1 MKTSMLLAFILTLVA
16 CGSGNSDDSRQRVD
30 TVGTE
35 IANDYNKAMD
45 KARNVETLSFESKDR
60 MDAALD
66 EAEGET
72 RRKP

>member
-1 MKTSMLLAFILTLVA
+1 MKTSMLLAFILALVA
-16 CGSGNSDDSRQRVD
+16 CGSGSSDDTRQREE

-35 IANDYNKAMD
+35 IASDYNRAMD

-72 RRKP
+72 RRQP